1 MSMEENKVI
10 VHRFYEAINKH
21 NLTLVDE
28 FVAQD
33 YVDHPRQFQG
43 LENYKQHL
51 TMHYTSFP
59 DSHETIEDIIAEG
72 DKVCIRLKGKATHKG
87 KYRGLAPTDK
97 KVTWEANTIFRIV
110 NGKIAEMWG
119 FSDELNFL
127 KQLGIIEYTE
137 QGTHL
142 FPQE

>member
-1 MSMEENKVI
+1 MSLEENKAI
-10 VHRFYEAINKH
+10 IRRFYEAVNKH
-21 NLTLVDE
+21 NPDLIDE
-28 FVAQD
+28 LVAQN

-51 TMHYTSFP
+51 RRYYKSFP

-87 KYRGLAPTDK
+87 EYRGLAPTGK

-110 NGKIAEMWG
+110 DDKIAEMWA
-119 FSDELNFL
+119 FSDELHFL
-127 KQLGIIEYTE
+127 KQLGIIK
-137 QGTHL
+137 
-142 FPQE
+142 